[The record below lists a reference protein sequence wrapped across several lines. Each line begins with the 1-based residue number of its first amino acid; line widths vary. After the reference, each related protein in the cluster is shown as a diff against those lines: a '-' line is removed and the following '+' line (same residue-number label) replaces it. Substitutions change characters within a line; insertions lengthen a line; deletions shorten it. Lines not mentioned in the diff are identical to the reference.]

1 MRSIEQAFEPGFPVP
16 NFRGQSPAH
25 RGVPRRSPVKLTRRG
40 RLVVILTLLVVAVVG
55 FSMGRV
61 SSQAAGPVRPLPTVT
76 VAPGETLWQIA
87 RRVAPHADP
96 RAMVLQLESLNHLPS
111 ASVLAGQRL
120 LLPRSG

>member
-1 MRSIEQAFEPGFPVP
+1 MRSIEQAFEPTIRVRHSAG
-16 NFRGQSPAH
+16 G
-25 RGVPRRSPVKLTRRG
+25 GRSPVKLTRRG

-61 SSQAAGPVRPLPTVT
+61 SSQAAGPARPLPTVT

-87 RRVAPHADP
+87 RRAAPHADP
-96 RAMVLQLESLNHLPS
+96 RAMVLQLEALNHLHS

-120 LLPRSG
+120 LLPRSS